1 MILAKALLAAL
12 WGARWVRY
20 VLAAFLAVG
29 ALKMYGYQK
38 KQEGKQ
44 EVRVEAKEAGKQAH
58 AKSEQAHQAAGKPG
72 AAERLL
78 RNSCRDCP

>member
-1 MILAKALLAAL
+1 MIAAL

-29 ALKMYGYQK
+29 ALKAYGYNK

-44 EVRVEAKEAGKQAH
+44 ELRVESEQVGKVVGE
-58 AKSEQAHQAAGKPG
+58 KSEKEHEKAEKPG

-78 RNSCRDCP
+78 RSSCRDCK